1 MRGVLKTILA
11 SIGAFFLAIIFISLI
26 IALLTKEAS
35 VQFGDKVAV
44 VEVDG
49 IITDPTSVNDELRY
63 YGERADVKAIIIR
76 INSPGGGVG
85 PSQEIYSEIKRL
97 RETKKVV
104 ASMGAVA
111 ASGGYYIAA
120 AADKIVANPGTITG
134 SIGVIIEFVN
144 VEDLLKKIGL
154 KGYTIKSGRFKDIG
168 SPIKEMEPEE
178 KELLQEVVNDV
189 YGQFVE
195 AVSSGRNIPRDKV
208 EKIADGRILSGAQ
221 AKKAGLVDSLGTLQ
235 DAITIG
241 ASLAGIKGKPVVIYP
256 ERRRGIWRV
265 LFEDSSLTRIAAEFM
280 PGIRIMYL
288 LPDLAQ

>member
-195 AVSSGRNIPRDKV
+195 AVSSGRNIPREEV

-280 PGIRIMYL
+280 PGMRIMYL

>member
-1 MRGVLKTILA
+1 MAK
-11 SIGAFFLAIIFISLI
+11 
-26 IALLTKEAS
+26 
-35 VQFGDKVAV
+35 
-44 VEVDG
+44 
-49 IITDPTSVNDELRY
+49 
-63 YGERADVKAIIIR
+63 
-76 INSPGGGVG
+76 
-85 PSQEIYSEIKRL
+85 
-97 RETKKVV
+97 
-104 ASMGAVA
+104 
-111 ASGGYYIAA
+111 
-120 AADKIVANPGTITG
+120 PGTITG

-241 ASLAGIKGKPVVIYP
+241 ASLAGIKGKPDVIYP